1 MAGAAELDG
10 VHEGGLVRGRGGG
23 LGGPGV
29 VVGVVGREGRLIG
42 LVRGRGGEMGGPGV
56 VVGVVGRKGRLG
68 GVSGSIGVRRIVG
81 VCDGWEG
88 PLDLTMG
95 TTRHRVG
102 GARCRIHGCSEEER
116 R

>member
-10 VHEGGLVRGRGGG
+10 VREGGLVRGRGGG

-29 VVGVVGREGRLIG
+29 VVGVVGREGRLS
-42 LVRGRGGEMGGPGV
+42 
-56 VVGVVGRKGRLG
+56 
-68 GVSGSIGVRRIVG
+68 GVSGSIGVRPIVG
-81 VCDGWEG
+81 VRDGWEG
-88 PLDLTMG
+88 PLDLAMG
-95 TTRHRVG
+95 LTGHRVG

>member
-29 VVGVVGREGRLIG
+29 VVGVVGREERLS
-42 LVRGRGGEMGGPGV
+42 
-56 VVGVVGRKGRLG
+56 

-81 VCDGWEG
+81 VRDGWEG
-88 PLDLTMG
+88 PLDSAMG
-95 TTRHRVG
+95 STGHRVG